1 MPCSLQLRIVGSI
14 PVDAGR
20 GMVYPLLPGTLVHG
34 VQVDTGFIKVQVDMI
49 NDIFKS
55 VPLEKPPNEEIK
67 TLGDA
72 VHTFVQWPKRDIV
85 LDMSVPQSSHPV
97 AQEGRRPG
105 PGTSAPVAPP
115 PPPNPVKSV
124 ASAPAETPPRTYHKR
139 GSKASKAHAKKIK
152 PRPVPW
158 KFTLG
163 VSLVP
168 DSQLRHLGMICNRLH
183 AWYMEKSN
191 MKPNRQSAFTLKY
204 KETHFLHDS
213 GYIVVTFEDLF
224 LLFNLDELD
233 ASLLRCWTL

>member
-1 MPCSLQLRIVGSI
+1 MPCILRVRLIGSI

-20 GMVYPLLPGTLVHG
+20 GMVYPLLSSTLVHG
-34 VQVDTGFIKVQVDMI
+34 VQVETGFIKVQVDMI
-49 NDIFKS
+49 NDIFKT

-72 VHTFVQWPKRDIV
+72 VHTFVQWPKRDIA
-85 LDMSVPQSSHPV
+85 LDLSVPRSPHPV
-97 AQEGRRPG
+97 SQEGHRPG
-105 PGTSAPVAPP
+105 PVTSAPVAPP
-115 PPPNPVKSV
+115 PAPVRKPV
-124 ASAPAETPPRTYHKR
+124 ASAPAETPPRTYRKR
-139 GSKASKAHAKKIK
+139 GYKTQGKKNK
-152 PRPVPW
+152 PPVPW

-168 DSQLRHLGMICNRLH
+168 ESQLPRLGMICNTLH
-183 AWYMEKSN
+183 AWYMQKSN
-191 MKPNRQSAFTLKY
+191 MKPIRQSAFTVKY
-204 KETHFLHDS
+204 TEQHFLHDT